1 MKHKYNSAV
10 IAILFYLIDN
20 DNSNNSEFLEFK
32 ELKLINNKKPLSF
45 AQNVNQIID
54 KAIKNNKNLIFLNND
69 IIFTKEGEIISKL
82 GIEES
87 RKNWTN
93 PLWNRLA

>member
-1 MKHKYNSAV
+1 RFDYAKQ
-10 IAILFYLIDN
+10 IG
-20 DNSNNSEFLEFK
+20 
-32 ELKLINNKKPLSF
+32 
-45 AQNVNQIID
+45 NVD
-54 KAIKNNKNLIFLNND
+54 ND